1 MAKKV
6 VKKEEETKKKKG
18 ESDYTAKDILI
29 LKGLE
34 PVRRRPGMYIGSTGP
49 EGLHHLL
56 KEVVG
61 NAIDEAMM
69 GYCNEIRVT
78 LLPNNQVSVADNGRG
93 IPVDIHPQTRKPALE
108 TIMTTLHSGGK
119 FGGKAYAATGGLHGI
134 GLAAVCAL
142 SEYVRVEVCRDNHL
156 YFQEYSRG
164 KATMKLKKSGKCDN
178 QGTTVF
184 FSPDL
189 QIFKK
194 IEWNAKAILRYLR
207 QQAFL
212 TKGVK
217 IIFEDKSVKNP
228 SFYTFYFEGGL
239 VSYIQHLTKG
249 RTPRHDNIFYVYD
262 AKDDIVVEA
271 ALLYTKEF
279 ESFEGSFANNIF
291 TAEGGSHLTGLR
303 IAVTRTLNDYAKKE
317 NLIKKEDDGLDGKD
331 TREGLTAI
339 VSIKIKEP
347 QFEGQTKNRLGNIEA
362 RAIVAELVSEHFADF
377 LERNRKDARAI
388 IESCLLAQKA
398 RSAASKARQTIF
410 KKGISRFLALPGKLA
425 DCSSRHPERSE
436 LYLLEGI
443 SAGGSA
449 KQARD
454 RRFQAILPLR
464 GKILNIEKAR
474 LDKILASSEVKALII
489 ALGTSIGEEFDI
501 TGLRYHRV
509 IIMAD
514 ADVDGMHIRTLLLT
528 LFFRYLRPI
537 IEAGYLYVAQPP
549 LYSIQVGKEMKYAF
563 TEGEK
568 DRMVAELKKKDA
580 RMHIQR
586 YKGLGEMN
594 PEQLWETTMNPEN
607 RILLRVAIEDA
618 EEADRVF
625 DVLMG
630 EEVAPRKKFIQLHA
644 KKVTN
649 LDI

>member
-1 MAKKV
+1 V
-6 VKKEEETKKKKG
+6 
-18 ESDYTAKDILI
+18 
-29 LKGLE
+29 
-34 PVRRRPGMYIGSTGP
+34 
-49 EGLHHLL
+49 
-56 KEVVG
+56 
-61 NAIDEAMM
+61 
-69 GYCNEIRVT
+69 
-78 LLPNNQVSVADNGRG
+78 
-93 IPVDIHPQTRKPALE
+93 
-108 TIMTTLHSGGK
+108 
-119 FGGKAYAATGGLHGI
+119 
-134 GLAAVCAL
+134 
-142 SEYVRVEVCRDNHL
+142 
-156 YFQEYSRG
+156 
-164 KATMKLKKSGKCDN
+164 
-178 QGTTVF
+178 
-184 FSPDL
+184 
-189 QIFKK
+189 
-194 IEWNAKAILRYLR
+194 RYLR

-217 IIFEDKSVKNP
+217 IIFEDKSTKNP
-228 SFYTFYFEGGL
+228 FSYTFYFEGGL
-239 VSYIQHLTKG
+239 VSYIQHLTRG
-249 RTPRHDNIFYVYD
+249 RTPRHDNIFYVND

-271 ALLYTKEF
+271 ALVYTKEF

-377 LERNRKDARAI
+377 LERNRKDGRAI

-443 SAGGSA
+443 SAGGCFAGETKVALTDGRNLAFKDLVEEHKKGIKNYCYTIKEDGRMGIGPIQNPRKTKSKTEVIKIILDNDEEIICTPDHRFMLREGFYKEAENLNSQDSLMPLRRQFSRMGKRITIEAVLNYNHKIKKIVKLKERIDVYDFEVEGTHNFALASGVFVHNSA

-568 DRMVAELKKKDA
+568 DRIVAELKKKDA

-625 DVLMG
+625 DILMG